1 MIASSTCTTIVFE
14 VWLKVARSRNEA
26 DMKTDLWRTG
36 TRTIN
41 GFRQFY
47 REWKPRDSAYLP
59 VLALHGSLAQGG
71 MWIVPAEAAGSI
83 HMLCPDQ
90 RGYGLSEDPGGDSC
104 VEFASDALAIA
115 QNLLPER
122 YVVMGHSFACS
133 ITLEAA
139 RMAAGRI
146 AAVVL
151 VDPVVRVGTPSAA
164 PAAPSTP
171 LPETFATLEEAER
184 HFRDTEEGEWTDD
197 ALRRFVQGIMVRD
210 GESGPWRFAYTPAR
224 LRRLRDFTACPA
236 SDYNLFGQAKAV
248 RCPVLVFR
256 GGKSR
261 RFTAAAEQP
270 FLEAF
275 VSKPDIVLCPK
286 SGHFP
291 TATEPDI
298 VITELK
304 RFLDGIRKN

>member
-1 MIASSTCTTIVFE
+1 
-14 VWLKVARSRNEA
+14 
-26 DMKTDLWRTG
+26 
-36 TRTIN
+36 
-41 GFRQFY
+41 
-47 REWKPRDSAYLP
+47 
-59 VLALHGSLAQGG
+59 
-71 MWIVPAEAAGSI
+71 MWIVPAEVAGSI

-90 RGYGLSEDPGGDSC
+90 RGYGLSKDPGGDSC
-104 VEFASDALAIA
+104 AEFASDALAIA

-139 RMAAGRI
+139 RMAAGHI

-171 LPETFATLEEAER
+171 PPETFATLEEAER

-210 GESGPWRFAYTPAR
+210 GESEPWRFPYTPAR

-236 SDYNLFGQAKAV
+236 SDYNLFGQRRQSAVQCSCFAVARAGALRRLPSSRSWRRSYRNPTSYCAPKAAI
-248 RCPVLVFR
+248 
-256 GGKSR
+256 SR
-261 RFTAAAEQP
+261 LQP
-270 FLEAF
+270 NPISL
-275 VSKPDIVLCPK
+275 SR
-286 SGHFP
+286 S
-291 TATEPDI
+291 
-298 VITELK
+298 
-304 RFLDGIRKN
+304 